1 MGGDDGQFRN
11 EEEAAVDGALAR
23 RTLLAHRVADGEGE
37 SKCIRPDGCWLH
49 GAVTR
54 VTSQVRVTDHTVDPT
69 PSTQAVLATTPA
81 LLRATD
87 GESAT
92 RMAPSQRTRIV
103 LLRMLLLVT
112 VAAIVLAS
120 YAWHASL
127 EQHRALAEPPPQ
139 ATRSKFR
146 LLRGAVITLLLAVA
160 HPLCTLAALPAI
172 NLLFSSSTARAL
184 SAAVGGVK
192 PLSEVGGLLAIVA
205 TATLSAVVQ
214 VQPSSHIPT
223 GTADTLPLGSLIM
236 GPVAAALL

>member
-1 MGGDDGQFRN
+1 MGPAGGTHHHYHGRIPSRDPRKSVQATCHLCLFNLHCFAAAPPTSVVPPRQVFSDDEEPAGLARNRMGDDDGQFRN

-23 RTLLAHRVADGEGE
+23 RTLLAHRVADSEGE
-37 SKCIRPDGCWLH
+37 IKCIKPDGCWLH

-69 PSTQAVLATTPA
+69 PSTQEVLATTPA
-81 LLRATD
+81 LPRATD

-92 RMAPSQRTRIV
+92 RMTPSQRTRIV

-112 VAAIVLAS
+112 VAAVAIVLAS

-146 LLRGAVITLLLAVA
+146 LL
-160 HPLCTLAALPAI
+160 P
-172 NLLFSSSTARAL
+172 
-184 SAAVGGVK
+184 
-192 PLSEVGGLLAIVA
+192 
-205 TATLSAVVQ
+205 
-214 VQPSSHIPT
+214 
-223 GTADTLPLGSLIM
+223 
-236 GPVAAALL
+236 